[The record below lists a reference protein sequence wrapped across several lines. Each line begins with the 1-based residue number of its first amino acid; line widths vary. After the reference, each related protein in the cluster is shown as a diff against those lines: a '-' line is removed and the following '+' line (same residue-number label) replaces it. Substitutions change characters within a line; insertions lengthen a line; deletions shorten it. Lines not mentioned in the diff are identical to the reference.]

1 MPHRRMS
8 RRRLHRQS
16 DSTTARATRQTAPTP
31 APHYTPDISQRLNA
45 EDILQLQRQI
55 GNAAVIQL
63 LNGQNTA
70 SAPKTSVQRL
80 PDPLNEPLEKL
91 FGESLGDVQ
100 IHTDTHADHLARAAN
115 TDAVAHDGA
124 IYFRQGAYRPG
135 TRAGNAVIARE
146 ATHIARGK
154 MTGAA
159 QRKPGAADRRE
170 ADEIADIVGT
180 MDANPAQTLQPVQGE
195 PTPAQQRLI
204 QRNGKGYSHSRVAGI
219 VVSKTLQ
226 GIGNLL
232 GPIGF
237 FWRWPLIR
245 KNIREYTATMGKDDD
260 KNMQRYGEGP
270 WADFARF
277 IAAYAEIIKEI
288 TTWMGFITFLTAI
301 ITLATQGVT
310 TPVMVIMAAITAGL
324 ALAGVALKSYLV
336 IHNLVRLAR
345 AKQGSNTAM
354 IRHQLFTDGFDL
366 LANVVSAI
374 TSVLGMVGMGIK
386 LDGGSPSFS
395 GSPGSAIAKPITDEV
410 LKTGVG
416 KLVGDPLN
424 AAIGIPGTSL
434 KEGGKDY
441 TKPGDKK
448 EGWKQFKAGFLKD
461 NTEIQ
466 SAYKDL
472 VKKKEDTSGGASP
485 KDLQTLDQVSQQVQD
500 ITTGLG
506 KSTSDTNLGKSN
518 ALDSQKKISDIDLG
532 EVETKTDEMEKKS
545 TDASDLTESSQ
556 SIVDKK
562 IDELPESK
570 IEEVSTKV
578 KEGESKV
585 EGDSLESQSKKND
598 DLNPKDVKFKGEKPG
613 IGSRLKMW
621 FQKRL
626 SGIKR
631 GVRKMNAKL
640 TRLIFKLVGRF
651 GKGKEYVAGAKR
663 GLAETKM
670 TINKDVALETQNM
683 ETAKEMQSQMTAAAQ
698 QFEQGKKEEV

>member
-1 MPHRRMS
+1 MS

-16 DSTTARATRQTAPTP
+16 DSTTPARATRQTAPTP
-31 APHYTPDISQRLNA
+31 APHYTLDISQRLNA

-63 LNGQNTA
+63 LNGQNPA

-91 FGESLGDVQ
+91 FGESMGDVP
-100 IHTDTHADHLARAAN
+100 IHTDAHADHLARAAN

-135 TRAGNAVIARE
+135 TQAGNAVIARE

-159 QRKPGAADRRE
+159 QRKPGASDRRE

-204 QRNGKGYSHSRVAGI
+204 QRNGDKGYSHSRVAGI

-232 GPIGF
+232 GPIGIL
-237 FWRWPLIR
+237 WRWPVIR

-260 KNMQRYGEGP
+260 KNIQRYGEGS
-270 WADFARF
+270 WANFARF
-277 IAAYAEIIKEI
+277 IASFAEIVKEM

-301 ITLATQGVT
+301 ITLATQGMT
-310 TPVMVIMAAITAGL
+310 TPVMVIMGGITAGL
-324 ALAGVALKSYLV
+324 ALLGVALKSYLV

-345 AKQGSNTAM
+345 AKQGTNTAM

-366 LANVVSAI
+366 LANVVTAI
-374 TSVLGMVGMGIK
+374 TSTLGAVGMGIK

-395 GSPGSAIAKPITDEV
+395 GSPGGAIAKPIGDEV

-424 AAIGIPGTSL
+424 AMIGIPGTVG

-466 SAYKDL
+466 NAYKEL
-472 VKKKEDTSGGASP
+472 GKKKEDTSGGASP
-485 KDLQTLDQVSQQVQD
+485 KDLQTLDQVSQQVSD
-500 ITTGLG
+500 IVIGLG
-506 KSTSDTNLGKSN
+506 KSTGDTSLGKSN
-518 ALDSQKKISDIDLG
+518 ALDSQKKIDDIDLG
-532 EVETKTDEMEKKS
+532 EVKDKTDEMEDDS
-545 TDASDLTESSQ
+545 TEAGELSKNNQ
-556 SIVDKK
+556 NAVDKK
-562 IDELPESK
+562 IDELPESQINK
-570 IEEVSTKV
+570 VAEDVKKGENEVD
-578 KEGESKV
+578 
-585 EGDSLESQSKKND
+585 GDSLESQSKKND
-598 DLNPKDVKFKGEKPG
+598 NLDPNNAQFKGEKPG

-621 FQKRL
+621 FQKKL

-631 GVRKMNAKL
+631 GVRRMNAKL
-640 TRLIFKLVGRF
+640 VRFIFKLVGRF
-651 GKGKEYVAGAKR
+651 GKGKEYVAGAQR

-670 TINKDVALETQNM
+670 AINKDVALETQNL

-698 QFEQGKKEEV
+698 QFEQGKKEEA